1 MNRRL
6 ASYLVSD
13 CVDSLGIAFRMDF
26 APGKVTV
33 TIAQSIEI
41 AQTFHAPDISV
52 EQEVDQ
58 TIVAGV
64 SNSRQSIQKNLAII
78 LLKSLKTI

>member
-1 MNRRL
+1 MNRRW

-13 CVDSLGIAFRMDF
+13 RVDSLGIIIRMDF

-41 AQTFHAPDISV
+41 AQTFYAPDISV

-58 TIVAGV
+58 TVFTGV

-78 LLKSLKTI
+78 L